1 MFRQARIDDLLH
13 HITLGSLQ
21 AHPHGWCFGVT
32 AIDIHADAPVSS
44 IWNVDREGTARQ
56 LVESGHGAV
65 WSTDGRHMA
74 FLRSVGSGCEVF
86 LFDPA
91 NGQSSQIS
99 HLDGALV
106 SIEQFDSS
114 TGSVLVR
121 RTEAL
126 CSVDAPWAIDALPC
140 RQEGVPLPGCQAV
153 RLGTL
158 ELASGDYA
166 DQVREGGDVLEARW
180 DPSMQRL
187 AYLQRRPGRERHLID
202 LWVKDGDAA
211 AEPISTRL
219 PSISTLRWAPDGRR
233 LAIGGSAVEGD
244 AITHPYVVDLDAT
257 RPALRRIDIDMG
269 APATLQW
276 VASGDALLTT
286 EAVRGAQRIVL
297 ASLDGGITVLYAQEG
312 VQVQDAAVFDGVAG
326 FIAQAMDAGPEFW
339 MADPAEAGP
348 RRLTRFSTW
357 RDQLAPLRI
366 ARRVFRVPD
375 GDGGEDAI
383 DGWLV
388 LPEGG
393 GPFPLLLDMGGQ
405 SHAPVAT
412 GFEQHAHWPVL
423 VQHGWAVLALDAVG
437 TCGYGGA
444 FADRLLGR
452 CGELDY
458 PQWEAAA
465 RQLQDAGIA
474 TGHVA
479 AFGHD
484 YGGYLAAWALG
495 QGALLH
501 SAVISAGV
509 VNLQSHAG
517 NSDSGYYVVPHA
529 LAGEP
534 SDVPERYRALSP
546 ITRAH
551 RIKGPVLLLH
561 GLVDQRCSVGQ
572 SEALFTALVR
582 ATDTPVRMVRFPGGG
597 HDVGTRGTPS
607 HRVVY
612 FEELVRWLEKWR
624 RADDAAP
631 SG

>member
-44 IWNVDREGTARQ
+44 IWNVDREGNARQ

-74 FLRSVGSGCEVF
+74 FLRSAGSGSEVF
-86 LFDPA
+86 LFDPT

-106 SIEQFDSS
+106 SIEQFDSRN
-114 TGSVLVR
+114 GRVLVR

-126 CSVDAPWAIDALPC
+126 CSVDAPWAIDSLPC
-140 RQEGVPLPGCQAV
+140 RQEGVALPGCKAV

-158 ELASGDYA
+158 EPGSGDYA

-180 DPSMQRL
+180 DPSMRRL

-202 LWVKDGDAA
+202 LWMKDGDAA
-211 AEPISTRL
+211 AEPVGTRL
-219 PSISTLRWAPDGRR
+219 PFISTLRWAPDGRR
-233 LAIGGSAVEGD
+233 LALGGSAVEGD
-244 AITHPYVVDLDAT
+244 AIIHPYVVDVDAV

-269 APATLQW
+269 TPATIQW
-276 VASGDALLTT
+276 TASGDALMTT

-297 ASLDGGITVLYAQEG
+297 ASLDGGITALYAEED
-312 VQVQDAAVFDGVAG
+312 VQVQEAAVFDGVAG
-326 FIAQAMDAGPEFW
+326 FIAQAMNAGPEFW

-348 RRLTRFSTW
+348 RRLTRFGTW

-366 ARRVFRVPD
+366 SRRVFHVPD
-375 GDGGEDAI
+375 GSGGEEAI
-383 DGWLV
+383 NGWLV
-388 LPEGG
+388 LPEGS
-393 GPFPLLLDMGGQ
+393 GPFPLLLDMGGR
-405 SHAPVAT
+405 SHAPVAAA
-412 GFEQHAHWPVL
+412 FEQHVHWPVL
-423 VQHGWAVLALDAVG
+423 AQHGWAILALDAVG
-437 TCGYGGA
+437 TSGYGDG
-444 FADRLLGR
+444 FASRLLGR

-458 PQWEAAA
+458 PQWDAAA
-465 RQLQDAGIA
+465 CQLQAVGIA
-474 TGHVA
+474 TDHVA

-484 YGGYLAAWALG
+484 YGGFLAAWGAG
-495 QGALLH
+495 QGALLR
-501 SAVISAGV
+501 SVVVSAGV
-509 VNLQSHAG
+509 VDFQSHAG
-517 NSDSGYYVVPHA
+517 TSDSGYYVVPHA

-534 SDVPERYRALSP
+534 GDVPERYRALSP
-546 ITRAH
+546 ISGAH
-551 RIKGPVLLLH
+551 RIDAPVLLLH

-572 SEALFTALVR
+572 SEQLFGSLVR
-582 ATDTPVRMVRFPGGG
+582 ATDTPVRMVRFPGGD
-597 HDVGTRGTPS
+597 HEVGTRGTPS
-607 HRVVY
+607 HRLVY

-624 RADDAAP
+624 RADDAAA
-631 SG
+631 SR